1 MIFLSIPLN
10 EKIYTYLQ
18 VIHVTALEY
27 PPEAAVKVSFTT
39 DNNFAYDW
47 DMNNAHLFFLLTDG
61 LHNY

>member
-1 MIFLSIPLN
+1 MKFSLLMIFLSIPLN

-39 DNNFAYDW
+39 DNNFAYD
-47 DMNNAHLFFLLTDG
+47 
-61 LHNY
+61 